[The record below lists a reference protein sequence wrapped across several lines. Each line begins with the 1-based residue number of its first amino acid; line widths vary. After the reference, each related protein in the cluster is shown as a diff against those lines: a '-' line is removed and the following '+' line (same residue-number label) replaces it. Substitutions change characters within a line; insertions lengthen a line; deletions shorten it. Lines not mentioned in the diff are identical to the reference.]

1 MATITNV
8 PEFRAYIRTALG
20 DPVVCAQI
28 ANTQIDQII
37 DDSVQE
43 FQRYMYS
50 EGAYESYLLFSVSAG
65 VSEYSISGL
74 GIQDVT
80 NIDWDEQYD
89 VNILHSD
96 MNMLWNNNMMGQDLL
111 GYGGNM
117 ALTSYEVAMQYIKE
131 VKNTF
136 GKTFRVHYREHA
148 ELLNLIPTPQTS
160 GVCTMRCYKKEDAI
174 NLYNHVLLKKLVVA
188 RCMLQLGI
196 NLGRYNM
203 DMPGGGTVNHDALV
217 TKGEA
222 DQEKVLE
229 QMRLESEPIDPIWG

>member
-28 ANTQIDQII
+28 ANAQIDQII

-50 EGAYESYLLFSVSAG
+50 EGAYESILIFEVSAG
-65 VSEYSISGL
+65 VSEYTVSGV
-74 GIQDVT
+74 QDVVV
-80 NIDWDEQYD
+80 IDWDDQYD

-96 MNMLWNNNMMGQDLL
+96 MNMLWGNTQWSNFLIGNGENMV
-111 GYGGNM
+111 
-117 ALTSYEVAMQYIKE
+117 LTSYELGMSYIND

-136 GKTFRVHYREHA
+136 GKTFRVHYREAA
-148 ELLNLIPTPQTS
+148 EILNLIPTPQTA
-160 GVCTMRCYKKEDAI
+160 GVCTMRCYKKEDAV

-222 DQEKVLE
+222 DQEKILE
-229 QMRLESEPIDPIWG
+229 QMRLESEPIDAILG